1 MTENTEKPDEEVS
14 IESVKPDNPFGMI
27 IVIYWICVIFW
38 GIQSEMR
45 CTGYGCYEGL
55 ILIPLYLFGGIVT
68 IIYLLSIII
77 KK

>member
-1 MTENTEKPDEEVS
+1 MTEKTKNQNKEVS
-14 IESVKPDNPFGMI
+14 INLYRSGKPFGII
-27 IVIYWICVIFW
+27 IVVYWICVILW

-55 ILIPLYLFGGIVT
+55 ILLPLYLFGGIVT

>member
-55 ILIPLYLFGGIVT
+55 ILLPLGAFGMIMTIP
-68 IIYLLSIII
+68 YLLISMF